1 MNNNL
6 YKTAF
11 SVGSSEGRYKSSLY
25 DIASSE
31 DLMRLEDMRL
41 QFEQDSFNKTIGAV
55 ADTLSLAST
64 IAGRAGDISEDISVL
79 ESKYGE
85 MERPEGVFG
94 RMMQSAK
101 IGFGL
106 GDYKFGDEVI
116 SAKDIA
122 VKSSQIEY
130 KNMFDEALSSLSP
143 SNVLKK
149 PSNPLPM
156 EEEDIV
162 GDQELEILDFN
173 EESSDAIDFNKSYTL
188 SLPPKRKPFTTRRE
202 AFKRTVFDPMDSK

>member
-41 QFEQDSFNKTIGAV
+41 QFEQDSFNKTIGFV

-64 IAGRAGDISEDISVL
+64 VAGRAGDISEDISVL

-106 GDYKFGDEVI
+106 GEYKFGDELI

-130 KNMFDEALSSLSP
+130 KNMFDEALSNVSP
-143 SNVLKK
+143 SNIKELSK
-149 PSNPLPM
+149 PNIPIPESEINWDDFML
-156 EEEDIV
+156 
-162 GDQELEILDFN
+162 GDQEVEPLDLDFDSDSN
-173 EESSDAIDFNKSYTL
+173 EIDFNKPYKMSII
-188 SLPPKRKPFTTRRE
+188 KW
-202 AFKRTVFDPMDSK
+202 V

>member
-41 QFEQDSFNKTIGAV
+41 QFEQDSFNKTIGFV

-64 IAGRAGDISEDISVL
+64 VAGRAGDISEDISVL

-106 GDYKFGDEVI
+106 GEYKFGDELI

-130 KNMFDEALSSLSP
+130 KNMFDEALSNVSP
-143 SNVLKK
+143 SNIKELSK
-149 PSNPLPM
+149 PNIPIPESEINWDDFML
-156 EEEDIV
+156 
-162 GDQELEILDFN
+162 GDQEVEPLDLDFDSDSN
-173 EESSDAIDFNKSYTL
+173 EIDFNKPYKMSII
-188 SLPPKRKPFTTRRE
+188 K
-202 AFKRTVFDPMDSK
+202 

>member
-6 YKTAF
+6 YKSAF

-55 ADTLSLAST
+55 SDTLSMASA

-122 VKSSQIEY
+122 VESSKIKY
-130 KNMFDEALSSLSP
+130 KNMFDEAMSDISFSNTEVLS
-143 SNVLKK
+143 K
-149 PSNPLPM
+149 PKYKSEINWDDYML
-156 EEEDIV
+156 
-162 GDQELEILDFN
+162 GDQELEILDFY
-173 EESSDAIDFNKSYTL
+173 EESSDEIDFNKSYTL
-188 SLPPKRKPFTTRRE
+188 SLPNRRK
-202 AFKRTVFDPMDSK
+202 AFKGTAFDPMASK